1 VRLMSHIEARSLA
14 YDPPDGGRGRKRE
27 KRSPRTNSGW
37 RSKCSGK
44 SIFAIAKEGLGVW
57 VLITP
62 PLPPARQRTGARM
75 QKG

>member
-1 VRLMSHIEARSLA
+1 MRLMSHIEGRSLA
-14 YDPPDGGRGRKRE
+14 YDPPRWGKGPEEK

-44 SIFAIAKEGLGVW
+44 SIFAIAKAGLGVW

-62 PLPPARQRTGARM
+62 PPPPARRRTGARM